1 LTGLLPDAIRDAIA
15 ARGDFGASESFGV
28 VTLVVLVAVLA
39 EREIL
44 RLVNPPRAQMATL
57 FVVAATLTLVLA
69 LTIGVRIGDVTP

>member
-1 LTGLLPDAIRDAIA
+1 
-15 ARGDFGASESFGV
+15 
-28 VTLVVLVAVLA
+28 VLA